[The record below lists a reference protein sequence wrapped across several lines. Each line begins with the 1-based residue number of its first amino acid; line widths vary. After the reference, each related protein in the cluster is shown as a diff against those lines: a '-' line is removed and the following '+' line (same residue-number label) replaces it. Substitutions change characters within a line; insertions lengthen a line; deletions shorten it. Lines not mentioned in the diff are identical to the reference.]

1 VIKLLVVDDQ
11 ALFREG
17 MRTVLSTYDDLEVV
31 GEASNGEHA
40 LEQAAALRP
49 DVILMD
55 LRMPVL
61 DGPGAIRKLRERPS
75 PPPVLALTTFDDDES
90 VFEAL
95 RAGAIGY
102 VLKDISSAQL
112 VEAVRA
118 AARGESFLQPKV
130 ASKLVSALHQLP
142 QPAGTLDKLGLS
154 QREIEV
160 LRGIGRGLANKEIAV
175 ELDITEGTVKNH
187 VTSVLSKLGV
197 TDRTQ
202 AALKARSLGLL

>member
-1 VIKLLVVDDQ
+1 MIKLLVVDDQ

-17 MRTVLSTYDDLEVV
+17 MRTVLSAYDDLEVV

-61 DGPGAIRKLRERPS
+61 DGPGAIRKLRERPA
-75 PPPVLALTTFDDDES
+75 PPPVLALTTFDDDDS

-130 ASKLVSALHQLP
+130 ASKLVSALNQLP
-142 QPAGTLDKLGLS
+142 QPPGALDKLGLS

-187 VTSVLSKLGV
+187 VTNVLAKLDV